1 MDKLLIILFIVA
13 LLGGIFLIGYFME
26 RNKEQTFRKRLG
38 REFSKPMDNTYSGD
52 RLSAITGYYDH
63 HNDGKFSL
71 DEITWNDFGMDQFIR
86 KYNHSYSSV
95 GDEYFYYRLRVPAMQ
110 ESEAEF
116 DSFEKE
122 VEFFRNNEKPRED
135 FQILMAKLGRS
146 GRFSMYSYLEFLA
159 DAGMDQ
165 PVFTIIDWFL
175 YIAFIVLMFFYF
187 YPGLVLLIS
196 LIVGNVVVYLFRKK
210 KIEPYFVCF
219 EYILRIIKTAG
230 KVSNLLPA
238 EFEEEKKKLKKGK
251 SDLSRISSVNLVFLQ
266 DNSTSAIGDI
276 GNVFMNFI
284 KMFFQLDIFLFY
296 RMKKQV
302 ESNSDAVDL
311 LFETL
316 GKLDFAVN
324 TASFRSILPY
334 SAVPEFTDEKIIDF
348 DEMIHP
354 LLLENGVP
362 NSAGVKGGILLTGSN
377 ASGKSTFLRMIGINA
392 VLAQSMHTV
401 YAKKYK
407 AGFFR
412 VFSSMSL
419 KDSLE
424 SGESY
429 YIAEIK
435 SIKRILDAMEDE
447 SSKILCFVDEV
458 LRGTNTKERIAAGC
472 EIMRCMQRDH
482 TLCFAATHDIE
493 LAHMLSPL
501 FTNYHFDEEI
511 LEDDIHFP
519 YQLKEGYATSRNA
532 IALLR
537 IMGYPAEITE
547 RALQSIEK
555 DGKQ

>member
-26 RNKEQTFRKRLG
+26 RNKEQAFRKRLG

-334 SAVPEFTDEKIIDF
+334 SAVPEFTDEKIFFF

>member
-1 MDKLLIILFIVA
+1 MDGLIIVLFIIA
-13 LLGGIFLIGYFME
+13 LLGVIMLIGYFME
-26 RNKEQTFRKRLG
+26 RNKEQMFRGRLG
-38 REFSKPMDNTYSGD
+38 REFSKPMDVTYSSD
-52 RLSAITGYYDH
+52 RQNAITGYYDH
-63 HNDGKFSL
+63 HHEGKFSI

-95 GDEYFYYRLRVPAMQ
+95 GDEYLYYRLRVPAIGP
-110 ESEAEF
+110 SEADF
-116 DSFEKE
+116 DTFEKE
-122 VEFFRNNEKPRED
+122 VELFKNDEKLRKD

-165 PVFTIIDWFL
+165 PVLTILDWVM
-175 YIAFIVLMFFYF
+175 YIVFIALMFFYF
-187 YPGLVLLIS
+187 YPGLVLLIAW
-196 LIVGNVVVYLFRKK
+196 IVVNAVVYLLRKK
-210 KIEPYFVCF
+210 NIEPYFICF

-230 KVSNLLPA
+230 KVANLLPA
-238 EFEEEKKKLKKGK
+238 ELEEDREKLKKGK
-251 SDLSRISSVNLVFLQ
+251 RELSRISSTNMVFLQ
-266 DNSTSAIGDI
+266 ANANSAVGDI

-302 ESNSDAVDL
+302 ESNIGAVDL

-316 GKLDFAVN
+316 GRLDFAVN
-324 TASFRSILPY
+324 TASLRSILPY
-334 SAVPEFTDEKIIDF
+334 STVPEFTEEKIIDF
-348 DEMIHP
+348 EDMIHP
-354 LLLENGVP
+354 LLLENGVA
-362 NSAGVKGGILLTGSN
+362 NSAEVNGGVLLTGSN
-377 ASGKSTFLRMIGINA
+377 ASGKSTFLRMIGIN
-392 VLAQSMHTV
+392 VILAQSMHTV
-401 YAKKYK
+401 YAKKFR

-447 SSKILCFVDEV
+447 SSRILCFVDEV

-472 EIMRCMQRDH
+472 EIMRSMQREH

-493 LAHMLSPL
+493 LAHMLSPQ

-511 LEDDIHFP
+511 LENDIHFP
-519 YQLKEGYATSRNA
+519 YQLKKGYATSRNA

-537 IMGYPAEITE
+537 IMGYPEEITD
-547 RALQSIEK
+547 RALKSIEK
-555 DGKQ
+555 DENR